1 MRGGFVLFHLD
12 SLCAFVDCLR
22 RLLGSRHCISAG
34 LFDDSIVID
43 ASIAELDDI
52 RCAFVL

>member
-1 MRGGFVLFHLD
+1 MRGGFVLLHLD

-22 RLLGSRHCISAG
+22 RLLGSRHCTSAG
-34 LFDDSIVID
+34 LFDNSIVID